1 MMSRIGKEWVLANFP
16 QSSHPQQA
24 GRAKDATGVRHIA
37 VVILTGKMPSD

>member
-1 MMSRIGKEWVLANFP
+1 MKSQIGQEWALDNFP
-16 QSSHPQQA
+16 QSSLPHQA